1 MSICPRQPH
10 RRAKEISLLA
20 LLVAHLFLTSVSYA
34 QTRKVS
40 FTQSLEDFAN
50 PERGFYLAVGGK
62 PGTLSSEELVKLR
75 TLPAGQKIN
84 NSAEYSAKL
93 SLVYRGYLLA
103 DFRTSPLSA
112 EFLENLRKD
121 FAATRKAGMKMIL
134 RFAYTNDTKAGDCKD
149 DYKICPPYGD
159 ASKAIVLQ
167 HIAQLKPVFQENADV
182 IAVLQQGFIG
192 IWGENYFTD
201 YFGDASTNGLGVV
214 ADSSWQDRNDMLKA
228 LLNALPENRMV
239 QVRTPQIKQRFVH
252 GPKAPVTASALTQE
266 EAFSKSDYA
275 RVGLHNDCFLASE
288 DDYGTFYDYGN
299 SSSKRGPANEVLRK
313 YFEDESRYVAVG
325 GETCDDAFSPQND
338 CAPAGHAEQ
347 EMAAMHY
354 SYLNSSYNN
363 QVNNDWI
370 SGGCMDNIKRRLGY
384 RFTLKSASFP
394 EKAKK
399 GKGLPVTLNLENVGF
414 AAPFNPRPV
423 QLVLRNKKTGQL
435 HALPLATEIR
445 KWFPGQV
452 TVSEE
457 LMLPANLP
465 KGEYD
470 LLLNLPDSYESLA
483 KRPEYSI
490 RLANNDVWEGSTGF
504 NRLNHTIK
512 VN

>member
-1 MSICPRQPH
+1 MALNSTPPPLWKSIAALCLLLTVH
-10 RRAKEISLLA
+10 LTISPSVLA
-20 LLVAHLFLTSVSYA
+20 
-34 QTRKVS
+34 QNRKITYVES
-40 FTQSLEDFAN
+40 SEDFAN
-50 PERGFYLAVGGK
+50 PERGFYLASGGK
-62 PGTLSSEELVKLR
+62 PGTLSAEELVKLR
-75 TLPAGQKIN
+75 TLPANQNIN
-84 NSAEYSAKL
+84 NSAKYSAKL

-103 DFRTSPLSA
+103 DFKNKPLSP
-112 EFLENLRKD
+112 EFLENLQKD
-121 FAATRKAGMKMIL
+121 LDATRTAGMKMIL

-159 ASKAIVLQ
+159 APKAIVLQ
-167 HIAQLKPVFQENADV
+167 HISQLKPVFQKNADV

-228 LLNALPENRMV
+228 LLDALPQDRMV
-239 QVRTPQIKQRFVH
+239 QVRTPQIKQRFVY
-252 GPKAPVTASALTQE
+252 GPKAPVTSAAITEQ
-266 EAFSKSDYA
+266 EAFTNADRA

-299 SSSKRGPANEVLRK
+299 SSSKRGPAKETLRK
-313 YFEDESRYVAVG
+313 YFEAESKYVAVG
-325 GETCDDAFSPQND
+325 GETCDNAYSPQND
-338 CAPAGHAEQ
+338 CAPAGRAEQ

-363 QVNNDWI
+363 QVNNDWVT
-370 SGGCMDNIKRRLGY
+370 GGCMDNIKRRLGY
-384 RFTLKSASFP
+384 RFTLKSAALP
-394 EKAKK
+394 EKVRK
-399 GKGLPVTLNLENVGF
+399 GSSLPIALQLENVGF
-414 AAPFNPRPV
+414 AAPFNPRSV
-423 QLVLRNKKTGQL
+423 QVVLRHKKSGQTY
-435 HALPLATEIR
+435 ALPLSTEIR
-445 KWFPGQV
+445 RWFPGQI

-457 LMLPANLP
+457 IPLPSNLQ

-470 LLLNLPDSYESLA
+470 VLLHLPDGYESLA

-490 RLANNDVWEGSTGF
+490 RFANNDVWEENTGY